1 MTAQRIWLLV
11 AAAAVA
17 IGLTLTSHAR
27 PPEGPIQVRIWKN
40 VMAPMRDG
48 VRLATDVYLP
58 NGETTPPG
66 PFPTILIRHPYGK
79 SRSAAPAEFFTT
91 HGYAVAIQ
99 DTRGRYDSEGEFYI
113 YVNEGEDGYDAVE
126 WIAAQPWSSGD
137 VGTYGGSYGAA
148 CQNALAVLRPPH
160 LKTMFAYVGTSN
172 YIEDGAGRGGA
183 FALLHNM
190 AYGFRLAQ
198 WGKEAQSGDPDA
210 EEEIPTLAAL
220 NRANEQL
227 ASWLMAA
234 PLKSTSPLSWTPS
247 YARWYADWRA
257 HPTYDDYWK
266 QNGYNFEERHSQY
279 PDIPIC
285 FIGGWYDIFK
295 RGTLRNFQG
304 LTGRQGYV
312 HLLVGPW
319 THSTGRTYAG
329 DVDFGPEVKMTLR
342 KKAVKWFDQF
352 LKGKDL
358 DLERQPPV
366 RYFVMGAES
375 AKRNE
380 KGRLQSGGAWK
391 SSGTWPPAGSRQLRL
406 YLHPDGSLRR
416 ESPQERGMSGFEYDP
431 RNPVPTIGGNI
442 DSGKQLVRRGAR
454 NQVPIEGEFAAT
466 DQLPSLVPLRRA
478 LLSDAAPGRG
488 PGDRRSHAGGAL
500 GLLHGQ
506 GHRLHG
512 EAHGR
517 LSAFVRL
524 SGGVRHEPG
533 RRHPQDAFPRIPGT
547 GRADGAG
554 HRLPGRD
561 RPLGHGEPVPQGAP
575 GPPGHLRQQLS
586 LLRRQSQHGRVPGT
600 PHPLEDGG
608 EQCLPGPG
616 PGLGAGSDRSGM
628 TRPASG
634 KRFGAEPKCY
644 NLVAG
649 ETGIMPA
656 HGTFHEV
663 AENRIHA
670 KIHDSIHPEP
680 DGELPAP
687 VGRRRPRL
695 GGARRG
701 QEDDEPPCCHRR
713 IHGHGEDAI
722 RRELQVL
729 PR

>member
-1 MTAQRIWLLV
+1 MTSQRIWLLV

-160 LKTMFAYVGTSN
+160 LRTMFAYVGTSN

-375 AKRNE
+375 AKRND

-391 SSGTWPPAGSRQLRL
+391 SSDTWPPAGSRQLRL

-416 ESPQERGMSGFEYDP
+416 ESPQEPGRSGFEYDP
-431 RNPVPTIGGNI
+431 RKPVPTIGGNI

-466 DQLPSLVPLRRA
+466 DQLPLSSRSDVLSFQTPPLEEDLEIAGPMRVELWVSSTARDTDFTA
-478 LLSDAAPGRG
+478 KLMDVYPPSSDYPEGYAMNLEDGILRMRFRESREREELMEPGTVYRVEIDLWDTANRFHKGHRVRLDISGSNFPFYDVNPNTGEFLGRHTHLKTAVNSVYQAPGRA
-488 PGDRRSHAGGAL
+488 SAL
-500 GLLHGQ
+500 VL
-506 GHRLHG
+506 
-512 EAHGR
+512 
-517 LSAFVRL
+517 
-524 SGGVRHEPG
+524 
-533 RRHPQDAFPRIPGT
+533 T
-547 GRADGAG
+547 
-554 HRLPGRD
+554 
-561 RPLGHGEPVPQGAP
+561 VP
-575 GPPGHLRQQLS
+575 
-586 LLRRQSQHGRVPGT
+586 
-600 PHPLEDGG
+600 E
-608 EQCLPGPG
+608 
-616 PGLGAGSDRSGM
+616 
-628 TRPASG
+628 
-634 KRFGAEPKCY
+634 
-644 NLVAG
+644 
-649 ETGIMPA
+649 
-656 HGTFHEV
+656 
-663 AENRIHA
+663 
-670 KIHDSIHPEP
+670 
-680 DGELPAP
+680 
-687 VGRRRPRL
+687 
-695 GGARRG
+695 
-701 QEDDEPPCCHRR
+701 
-713 IHGHGEDAI
+713 
-722 RRELQVL
+722 
-729 PR
+729 

>member
-1 MTAQRIWLLV
+1 MTSQRIWLLV

-375 AKRNE
+375 AKRND
-380 KGRLQSGGAWK
+380 KGRLQSSGAWK

-416 ESPQERGMSGFEYDP
+416 ESPQEPGRSGFEYDP

-466 DQLPSLVPLRRA
+466 DQLPLSSRSDVLSFQTPPLEEDLEIAGPMRVELWVSSTA
-478 LLSDAAPGRG
+478 KDTDFTAKLMDVYPPSSDYPEGYAMNLEDGILRMRFRESREREELMEPGTVYRVEIDLWDTANRFHKGHRVRLDISGSNFPFYDVNPNTGEFLGRHTHLKTAVNSVYQAPGRA
-488 PGDRRSHAGGAL
+488 SAL
-500 GLLHGQ
+500 VL
-506 GHRLHG
+506 
-512 EAHGR
+512 
-517 LSAFVRL
+517 
-524 SGGVRHEPG
+524 
-533 RRHPQDAFPRIPGT
+533 T
-547 GRADGAG
+547 
-554 HRLPGRD
+554 
-561 RPLGHGEPVPQGAP
+561 VP
-575 GPPGHLRQQLS
+575 
-586 LLRRQSQHGRVPGT
+586 
-600 PHPLEDGG
+600 E
-608 EQCLPGPG
+608 
-616 PGLGAGSDRSGM
+616 
-628 TRPASG
+628 
-634 KRFGAEPKCY
+634 
-644 NLVAG
+644 
-649 ETGIMPA
+649 
-656 HGTFHEV
+656 
-663 AENRIHA
+663 
-670 KIHDSIHPEP
+670 
-680 DGELPAP
+680 
-687 VGRRRPRL
+687 
-695 GGARRG
+695 
-701 QEDDEPPCCHRR
+701 
-713 IHGHGEDAI
+713 
-722 RRELQVL
+722 
-729 PR
+729 

>member
-375 AKRNE
+375 AKRND
-380 KGRLQSGGAWK
+380 KGRLQSSGAWK

-416 ESPQERGMSGFEYDP
+416 ESPQEPGRSGFEYDP
-431 RNPVPTIGGNI
+431 RKPVPTIGGNI

-466 DQLPSLVPLRRA
+466 DQLPLSSRSDVLSFQTPPLEEDLEIAGPMRVELWVSSTARDTDFTA
-478 LLSDAAPGRG
+478 KLMDVYPPSSDYPEGYAMNLEDGILRMRFRESREREELMEPGTVYRVEIDLWDTANRFHKGHRVRLDISGSNFPFYDVNPNTGEFLGRHTHLKTAVNSVYQAPGRA
-488 PGDRRSHAGGAL
+488 SAL
-500 GLLHGQ
+500 VL
-506 GHRLHG
+506 
-512 EAHGR
+512 
-517 LSAFVRL
+517 
-524 SGGVRHEPG
+524 
-533 RRHPQDAFPRIPGT
+533 T
-547 GRADGAG
+547 
-554 HRLPGRD
+554 
-561 RPLGHGEPVPQGAP
+561 VP
-575 GPPGHLRQQLS
+575 
-586 LLRRQSQHGRVPGT
+586 
-600 PHPLEDGG
+600 E
-608 EQCLPGPG
+608 
-616 PGLGAGSDRSGM
+616 
-628 TRPASG
+628 
-634 KRFGAEPKCY
+634 
-644 NLVAG
+644 
-649 ETGIMPA
+649 
-656 HGTFHEV
+656 
-663 AENRIHA
+663 
-670 KIHDSIHPEP
+670 
-680 DGELPAP
+680 
-687 VGRRRPRL
+687 
-695 GGARRG
+695 
-701 QEDDEPPCCHRR
+701 
-713 IHGHGEDAI
+713 
-722 RRELQVL
+722 
-729 PR
+729 

>member
-160 LKTMFAYVGTSN
+160 LRTMFAYVGTSN

-375 AKRNE
+375 AKRND
-380 KGRLQSGGAWK
+380 KGRLQSSGAWK

-466 DQLPSLVPLRRA
+466 DQLPLSSRSDVLSFQTPPLEEDLEIAGPMRVELWVSSTARDTDFTA
-478 LLSDAAPGRG
+478 KLMDVYPPSSDYPEGYAMNLEDGILRMRFRESREREELMEPGTVYRVEIDLWDTANRFHKGHRVRLDISGSNFPFYDVNPNTGEFLGRHTHLKTAVNSVYQAPGRA
-488 PGDRRSHAGGAL
+488 SAL
-500 GLLHGQ
+500 VL
-506 GHRLHG
+506 
-512 EAHGR
+512 
-517 LSAFVRL
+517 
-524 SGGVRHEPG
+524 
-533 RRHPQDAFPRIPGT
+533 T
-547 GRADGAG
+547 
-554 HRLPGRD
+554 
-561 RPLGHGEPVPQGAP
+561 VP
-575 GPPGHLRQQLS
+575 
-586 LLRRQSQHGRVPGT
+586 
-600 PHPLEDGG
+600 E
-608 EQCLPGPG
+608 
-616 PGLGAGSDRSGM
+616 
-628 TRPASG
+628 
-634 KRFGAEPKCY
+634 
-644 NLVAG
+644 
-649 ETGIMPA
+649 
-656 HGTFHEV
+656 
-663 AENRIHA
+663 
-670 KIHDSIHPEP
+670 
-680 DGELPAP
+680 
-687 VGRRRPRL
+687 
-695 GGARRG
+695 
-701 QEDDEPPCCHRR
+701 
-713 IHGHGEDAI
+713 
-722 RRELQVL
+722 
-729 PR
+729 

>member
-375 AKRNE
+375 AKRND
-380 KGRLQSGGAWK
+380 KGRLQSSGAWK
-391 SSGTWPPAGSRQLRL
+391 SSGTWPPSGSRQLRL

-466 DQLPSLVPLRRA
+466 DQLPLSSRSDVLSFQTPPLEEDLEIAGPMRVELWVSSTA
-478 LLSDAAPGRG
+478 KDTDFTAKLMDVYPPSSDYPEGYAMNLEDGILRMRFRESREREELMEPGTVYRVEIDLWDTANRFHKGHRVRLDISGSNFPFYDVNPNTGEFLGRHTHLKTAVNSVYQAPGRA
-488 PGDRRSHAGGAL
+488 SAL
-500 GLLHGQ
+500 VL
-506 GHRLHG
+506 
-512 EAHGR
+512 
-517 LSAFVRL
+517 
-524 SGGVRHEPG
+524 
-533 RRHPQDAFPRIPGT
+533 T
-547 GRADGAG
+547 
-554 HRLPGRD
+554 
-561 RPLGHGEPVPQGAP
+561 VP
-575 GPPGHLRQQLS
+575 
-586 LLRRQSQHGRVPGT
+586 
-600 PHPLEDGG
+600 E
-608 EQCLPGPG
+608 
-616 PGLGAGSDRSGM
+616 
-628 TRPASG
+628 
-634 KRFGAEPKCY
+634 
-644 NLVAG
+644 
-649 ETGIMPA
+649 
-656 HGTFHEV
+656 
-663 AENRIHA
+663 
-670 KIHDSIHPEP
+670 
-680 DGELPAP
+680 
-687 VGRRRPRL
+687 
-695 GGARRG
+695 
-701 QEDDEPPCCHRR
+701 
-713 IHGHGEDAI
+713 
-722 RRELQVL
+722 
-729 PR
+729 